1 MSDIF
6 REVDEDVQRDKVEN
20 LWKRYQTPVIV
31 LAVVI
36 VAATGAWSYYKTERT
51 KAAEAANVRFLAAV
65 ADAEAGK
72 SAEAV
77 AAFDAIAKSGPAG
90 YATLARLR
98 GAEELAKTDKAK
110 AIELLDA
117 LSEDKKVDS
126 LTREVAE
133 LRGAMYTMEL
143 GNREKTM
150 VKLGPLM
157 TENGAFR
164 YSAQEWTGLDALEDR
179 DFDEAERVFNL
190 LLRDTNAPMGM
201 RQRAQAYQGLLHAA
215 RGVKGKAGAITSITP
230 IVELADG
237 QSGTDPGVSVEMK
250 EIEKK

>member
-6 REVDEDVQRDKVEN
+6 REVDEEVQRDQVEN

-31 LAVVI
+31 LAILI

-51 KAAEAANVRFLAAV
+51 KAAEVANARFLAAV
-65 ADAEAGK
+65 ADADAGK

-90 YATLARLR
+90 YASLARLR

-110 AIELLDA
+110 AIDLLDA
-117 LSEDKKVDS
+117 LAEDKKVDS
-126 LTREVAE
+126 LTRAVAE
-133 LRGAMYTMEL
+133 LRSAMYTMEQ
-143 GNREKTM
+143 GDREKTM

-157 TENGAFR
+157 AENGAFR
-164 YSAQEWTGLDALEDR
+164 YSAQEWTGLDALEDK
-179 DFDEAERVFNL
+179 DFDEAERVFNI
-190 LLRDTNAPMGM
+190 LLRDTSAPMGM

-215 RGVKGKAGAITSITP
+215 RGVKGKAGAVTSITP
-230 IVELADG
+230 VVESADG
-237 QSGTDPGVSVEMK
+237 QSGTDSGVTVEMK

>member
-6 REVDEDVQRDKVEN
+6 REVDEEVQRDQVEN

-31 LAVVI
+31 LAILI
-36 VAATGAWSYYKTERT
+36 VAGTGAWSYYKTERS

-117 LSEDKKVDS
+117 LAEDKKVDS

-133 LRGAMYTMEL
+133 LRSVMYTMEQ
-143 GNREKTM
+143 GDREKTM
-150 VKLGPLM
+150 MKLGSLM
-157 TENGAFR
+157 TENHAFR
-164 YSAQEWTGLDALEDR
+164 YSAQEWNALDALDDK
-179 DFDEAERVFNL
+179 DFDEAERVFNM
-190 LLRDTNAPMGM
+190 LLRDTSAPMGM

-215 RGVKGKAGAITSITP
+215 RGVKAKAGGITSITP
-230 IVELADG
+230 IIESGDG
-237 QSGTDPGVSVEMK
+237 QSGTDPGVAVEMK

>member
-6 REVDEDVQRDKVEN
+6 REVDEEVQRDQVEN

-31 LAVVI
+31 LAILV
-36 VAATGAWSYYKTERT
+36 VAATGAWSYYKSERS
-51 KAAEAANVRFLAAV
+51 KAAEAANARFLAAV
-65 ADAEAGK
+65 ADADAGK

-77 AAFDAIAKSGPAG
+77 AAFDAIAKNGPAG
-90 YATLARLR
+90 YAALARLR

-133 LRGAMYTMEL
+133 LRSAMYTMEL
-143 GNREKTM
+143 GDREKTM
-150 VKLGPLM
+150 MKLGPLM

-179 DFDEAERVFNL
+179 DFDEAERVFNM
-190 LLRDTNAPMGM
+190 LLRDTNAPMGL

-215 RGVKGKAGAITSITP
+215 RGVKGKPGAITSITP
-230 IVELADG
+230 IIESPDG
-237 QSGTDPGVSVEMK
+237 QSGTDPGVTIEMK